1 MSDQPEQE
9 MVSTRNL
16 PRWRSGWTTTGAV
29 SLAALAIVAGAVRAA
44 EHDRIGGL
52 LKDPSAASAPV
63 STS

>member
-9 MVSTRNL
+9 MASTRK
-16 PRWRSGWTTTGAV
+16 PARWRSGWTTAGVV

-44 EHDRIGGL
+44 EHDRIAGL